1 MKIGY
6 ARTSTV
12 EQVAG
17 FEAQIR
23 DLEAAGCEELF
34 KEQLSSVDAQRAQFD
49 AAMSFIRKGDM
60 LVVTKIDRLAR
71 SVANLV
77 DIEQRLNAKG
87 ASLQVLDPGMDTSS
101 SMGRLMF
108 NVIASIAQFEREIML
123 ERQKEGV
130 AKAKDDGKYLGRAPT
145 ARAKREEVL
154 SLIKADELNITEIA
168 KKVGIDRRSIYRI
181 LKDVK
186 EGKPIPDIT
195 QWNKLNGKKKK
206 SPAA

>member
-23 DLEAAGCEELF
+23 DLEAAGCKKIF
-34 KEQLSSVDAQRAQFD
+34 HEQLSSVDGNRSQLD
-49 AAMSFIRKGDM
+49 AAISFIREDDVM
-60 LVVTKIDRLAR
+60 IVTKIDRLAR
-71 SVANLV
+71 SIKDLCE
-77 DIEQRLNAKG
+77 IESRLSAKG
-87 ASLQVLDPGMDTSS
+87 AGLAILNPSMDTSTPA
-101 SMGRLMF
+101 GRLTF
-108 NVIASIAQFEREIML
+108 SIFGAVAQFEREIML
-123 ERQKEGV
+123 ERPREGV

-145 ARAKREEVL
+145 ARAKREEIL
-154 SLIKADELNITEIA
+154 SFIEAGELNITEIA

-195 QWNKLNGKKKK
+195 QWNKLNGKKKR

>member
-1 MKIGY
+1 VKVGY

-12 EQVAG
+12 EQKAG

-23 DLEAAGCEELF
+23 DLEAAGCEEIF
-34 KEQLSSVDAQRAQFD
+34 REQLSSVDAKRAQFD
-49 AAMSFIRKGDM
+49 GAMSFIRKGDM

-130 AKAKDDGKYLGRAPT
+130 AKAKSDGKYMGRAPT
-145 ARAKREEVL
+145 ARSKRDEVMALIEAKEM
-154 SLIKADELNITEIA
+154 NITEIA
-168 KKVGIDRRSIYRI
+168 KKVGITRRSIYRI
-181 LKDVK
+181 LKDV
-186 EGKPIPDIT
+186 EAGLPIPDLT
-195 QWNKLNGKKKK
+195 SWKKLNGAKK
-206 SPAA
+206 

>member
-1 MKIGY
+1 MKVGY
-6 ARTSTV
+6 ARTSTA
-12 EQVAG
+12 EQIAG

-23 DLEAAGCEELF
+23 DLLAAGCKKIF
-34 KEQLSSVDAQRAQFD
+34 QEQLSSVDAKREKLEQALEFCREED
-49 AAMSFIRKGDM
+49 A

-71 SVANLV
+71 SIKDLCN
-77 DIEQRLNAKG
+77 IEERLKAKG
-87 ASLQVLDPGMDTSS
+87 VALVILNPSMDTSTPS
-101 SMGRLMF
+101 GRLTF
-108 NVIASIAQFEREIML
+108 NIFGSVAQFEREIML
-123 ERQKEGV
+123 ERQREGV

-145 ARAKREEVL
+145 ARAKREEIL
-154 SLIKADELNITEIA
+154 SLIEARELNITEIA

-195 QWNKLNGKKKK
+195 QWNKLNGKKKR